1 VITLLD
7 VLGVIV
13 TFYAYAFSVIVLLC
27 IPFVVVH
34 LLTGGR

>member
-1 VITLLD
+1 VTTLLD

-13 TFYAYAFSVIVLLC
+13 TFYTYAVMVIVALC
-27 IPFVVVH
+27 IPFVIVH